1 MTKNSIID
9 QLESGERA
17 RLIPVTSSRQKELA
31 AVSTVLSVFRIVPE
45 YARIMLEEAGA
56 PWSKR
61 SRLSAWSEVCFKKK
75 KQTRSSLPRPD
86 GMLVVDTT
94 RSEWVALVEGKIK
107 GEEIKA
113 EQLERY
119 MDLAREVGADAILTI
134 SNQFATVPNHHP
146 TLFDKKKK
154 GKVGLYH
161 FSWLSLLSNAQ
172 LLSENDSVTDR
183 EQAIVLKELIRFL
196 EHDLTGVKPFDR
208 MGPSWKDICSKVQ
221 NAETLRKA
229 DPALDASIAD
239 WHQLCRYLALSL
251 STHIGKQV
259 AIHMTRKHKKDP
271 EARVRDHLETVISR
285 YRLADDFNIP
295 NAAGLIHLEA
305 DLRRRTISMAMQLDP
320 PADKKRP
327 TAAVNWLTRQ
337 LKGKDVSNLLVCCSW
352 PKRTPTTALSFAES
366 LEYPEDLVPEGVNE
380 LPTKLEVRRVV
391 DLAGRFKGAKTLVE
405 DTEKAFRDFYKDI
418 GQHLTPWTP
427 PPPKYRK
434 RDSDSGNVDGDLNA
448 RASVDE
454 DQETRYE

>member
-1 MTKNSIID
+1 MTKKSIID

-75 KQTRSSLPRPD
+75 RQTRSSLPRPD

-107 GEEIKA
+107 GEEIKT

-119 MDLAREVGADAILTI
+119 MDLAREVGADAVLTI
-134 SNQFATVPNHHP
+134 SNQFATVPHHHP
-146 TLFDKKKK
+146 TSFDKKKK
-154 GKVGLYH
+154 GKIGLYH

-172 LLSENDSVTDR
+172 LLSENESVTDR

-196 EHDLTGVKPFDR
+196 EHELTGVKPFDR
-208 MGPSWKDICSKVQ
+208 MGTSWKDICSKVQ
-221 NAETLRKA
+221 NAETLRKS
-229 DPALDASIAD
+229 DRALDASIAD

-259 AIHMTRKHKKDP
+259 AIHMNRKHKKDP
-271 EARVRDHLETVISR
+271 EARVRDHTETVISR
-285 YRLADDFNIP
+285 YRLADDFDIP

-305 DLRRRTISMAMQLDP
+305 DLRRRTISMAMELDP

-337 LKGKDVSNLLVCCSW
+337 LKGKEISNLLVCCSW
-352 PKRTPTTALSFAES
+352 PRRTPTTALNFVEA
-366 LEYPEDLVPEGVNE
+366 LQYPEDLVPEGITE

-427 PPPKYRK
+427 PPPKYKK
-434 RDSDSGNVDGDLNA
+434 RRSESDSSDADFQKMQDADTGT
-448 RASVDE
+448 SV
-454 DQETRYE
+454 